1 MGMFEILI
9 LRVQGRKH
17 WIIQNSMRIINTGSN
32 PVLTTKNKNKMEKIV
47 SIKIL
52 RPITLPIIGMFL
64 ITYIIVAYVFD
75 LEM

>member
-1 MGMFEILI
+1 
-9 LRVQGRKH
+9 
-17 WIIQNSMRIINTGSN
+17 
-32 PVLTTKNKNKMEKIV
+32 MEKLV

-52 RPITLPIIGMFL
+52 RPITLPIIGMLL

>member
-1 MGMFEILI
+1 MKRMVVALVTDNTG
-9 LRVQGRKH
+9 
-17 WIIQNSMRIINTGSN
+17 SYNTGSN

>member
-1 MGMFEILI
+1 
-9 LRVQGRKH
+9 
-17 WIIQNSMRIINTGSN
+17 
-32 PVLTTKNKNKMEKIV
+32 MEKIM

-52 RPITLPIIGMFL
+52 RPITLPIIGALL

>member
-1 MGMFEILI
+1 MVNAMNREGCID
-9 LRVQGRKH
+9 
-17 WIIQNSMRIINTGSN
+17 TGSN
-32 PVLTTKNKNKMEKIV
+32 PVLTAKNKNKNKMEKIV

-64 ITYIIVAYVFD
+64 ITYTIVAYVFD